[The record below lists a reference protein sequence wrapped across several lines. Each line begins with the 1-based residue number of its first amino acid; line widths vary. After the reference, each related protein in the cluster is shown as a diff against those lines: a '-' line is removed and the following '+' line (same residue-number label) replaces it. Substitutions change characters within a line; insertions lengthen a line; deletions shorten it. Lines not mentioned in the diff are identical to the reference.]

1 MLITE
6 SALNPYSNRAKIA
19 EIFFESFGVPAIYFE
34 NQAVLSL
41 YAQGKTTGVVVDVGD
56 GVTQIAPIVDGF
68 CVKKAV
74 RRQDLG
80 GRDVTAYLMQLLQR
94 SGLTGFHTS
103 AEFQICQDIK
113 EKFCEVSEKSITEDF
128 YTADISGSKG
138 KQYILPDGNGINITM
153 DV

>member
-1 MLITE
+1 MSHGVVEDWEDMETVWKSVYSELKIHNPQEHNVLITE
-6 SALNPYSNRAKIA
+6 SALNPYSNRAKIS

-56 GVTQIAPIVDGF
+56 GVTQVAPIVDGF

-103 AEFQICQDIK
+103 AEFQIC
-113 EKFCEVSEKSITEDF
+113 
-128 YTADISGSKG
+128 
-138 KQYILPDGNGINITM
+138 
-153 DV
+153 